1 MLVSQR
7 LLRTYQTKRQEMR
20 RQRPITTEKNS
31 DRYTLKAEHMGYRR
45 FTPYGLQL
53 DKDVINFNTEQ
64 IFNGNYTDENRSLH
78 PATLVVT
85 IAAFPPRTKGIVAR
99 QSSEVRCIHTTELSK
114 FFGKKYFLVT
124 QKLVERNLHKE
135 KCNLKNGVVSLNIL

>member
-1 MLVSQR
+1 
-7 LLRTYQTKRQEMR
+7 MR

-45 FTPYGLQL
+45 FTPYRLQL

-64 IFNGNYTDENRSLH
+64 ILNGNYTDENRSLH

-114 FFGKKYFLVT
+114 FFGIKYLLVT
-124 QKLVERNLHKE
+124 QKLIERNLHQE
-135 KCNLKNGVVSLNIL
+135 KK

>member
-114 FFGKKYFLVT
+114 FFGKKYFWLA
-124 QKLVERNLHKE
+124 QKIGRK
-135 KCNLKNGVVSLNIL
+135 KSS